1 MPKFARFKA
10 AVMSAPAA
18 VRNTMIIAGVSMMM
32 SPAAFAID
40 DAVLQT
46 TMDSGKTSYALVVAG
61 VITAAAAGFCLAMI
75 MGLIKR

>member
-32 SPAAFAID
+32 SPAAFAIED
-40 DAVLQT
+40 EVLTT
-46 TMDSGKTSYALVVAG
+46 TMASGKTSYGLVVAG
-61 VITAAAAGFCLAMI
+61 VIGAAAVGFCLGMI
-75 MGLIKR
+75 LNLVKR

>member
-40 DAVLQT
+40 DEVLTT
-46 TMDSGKTSYALVVAG
+46 TMAAGKVSYGIVVAG
-61 VITAAAAGFCLAMI
+61 VIAAGAVGFCLAMI
-75 MGLIKR
+75 MGLVKR